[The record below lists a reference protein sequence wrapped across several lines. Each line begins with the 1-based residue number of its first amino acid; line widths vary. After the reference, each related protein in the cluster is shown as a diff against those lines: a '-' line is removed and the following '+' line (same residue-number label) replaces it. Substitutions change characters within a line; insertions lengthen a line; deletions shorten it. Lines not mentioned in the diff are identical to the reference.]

1 MAVEACRLQLYNHM
15 SYVVRWEIFY
25 TILLKQIGYDCW
37 FLIIIVSDF
46 KTLLDSKHSFHLQQ
60 TKIKIRICIWC
71 SFRVLPIV
79 YLICIQIKTFVLKPL
94 YRYISYNCFFT
105 MVLFNTSSIPLL
117 HWIICIR
124 IDRSNKLRSFDF
136 WSCIIW
142 LHSCCINF
150 YFQWVIF
157 VPDNILL
164 YSPFYCY
171 YWIWLNK
178 TTVYTNWSLKV
189 PNEIILSIR

>member
-1 MAVEACRLQLYNHM
+1 M
-15 SYVVRWEIFY
+15 
-25 TILLKQIGYDCW
+25 
-37 FLIIIVSDF
+37 
-46 KTLLDSKHSFHLQQ
+46 LDSKHSFHLQQ
-60 TKIKIRICIWC
+60 TKIKIRICILC

-79 YLICIQIKTFVLKPL
+79 YLICIQIKTFVHKPL

-105 MVLFNTSSIPLL
+105 IVLFNTSSIPLL

-124 IDRSNKLRSFDF
+124 IDRSNKFRSFDF

-150 YFQWVIF
+150 YFQWVIL
-157 VPDNILL
+157 VPDNILH

-178 TTVYTNWSLKV
+178 TTVNTNWSLKV
-189 PNEIILSIR
+189 PNQIILLIRYCALFYCKSTIISHIIIMSWKGIDSNNHNWQIVWCVWVIVFQKS